1 MLLKALDLVNTFK
14 EKGVGLKSLQDP
26 INTTRA
32 QAGLSAATA
41 RDRTDGWLKGL
52 SKTAQEKSLTAE
64 WVSLR

>member
-1 MLLKALDLVNTFK
+1 M
-14 EKGVGLKSLQDP
+14 KSLQDP